1 MEEPIL
7 GCVRLRRTH
16 PKIGTPRI
24 IEQVL
29 SMETRYFHGTI
40 TPDMVAQALVARFD
54 HGNLRAQSFSSQDKV
69 IVQIASRTL
78 RASGGQTAM
87 TVAMQRIQDGVSV
100 QAGEQELLGVAVSL
114 GQTVLATLLNPWN
127 VIARLDDLAQDVTSL
142 SLADQ
147 VWEEVENVARS
158 AGANF
163 ELSERLR
170 RLVCSYCKTANPV
183 GEASCIACGAPLGE
197 IQPRTCQK
205 CGFVLKTGENR
216 CPQCGSPL

>member
-1 MEEPIL
+1 VKDFFISIPSISDQADYN
-7 GCVRLRRTH
+7 
-16 PKIGTPRI
+16 P
-24 IEQVL
+24 
-29 SMETRYFHGTI
+29 SMETRYYHGNL
-40 TPDMVAQALVARFD
+40 TPLEIAQALVARFD
-54 HGNLRAQSFSSQDKV
+54 HGNLHAQSYSSHDKV
-69 IVQIASRTL
+69 IVQIASRNV

-87 TVAMQRIQDGVSV
+87 TVALQRIQDGVSV

-114 GQTVLATLLNPWN
+114 GQSVLATLLNPWN
-127 VIARLDDLAQDVTSL
+127 VISRLDDIAQDVTSL

-147 VWEEVENVARS
+147 VWEEIENVARS

-197 IQPRTCQK
+197 SQPRTCLK
-205 CGFVLKTGENR
+205 CGFVVKTGEGR
-216 CPQCGSPL
+216 CPQCGEPL